1 VNVAELINTVN
12 NITPFRLAFEDDKVG
27 LVIGSMENDV
37 SGILVVH
44 DIEQSVLEHV
54 VSNNLNTVI
63 SYHPV
68 PMKESINE
76 TGEYVDEL
84 IGISLEFKKKN
95 INVIT
100 LHTAQDVKINGNA
113 DELVDLFNMNDV
125 KVFANSNEKYGA
137 GRIGY
142 IETIAPD
149 KFLELVEKK
158 LNTKIIR
165 TNAYFKKIKEITK
178 LAILPGSGTQFM
190 DEIINEADV
199 FLTGD
204 ISHRYFLLADDN
216 KLGLV
221 QINHISTEIP
231 GMRTFKNKI
240 ANELNIKVEY
250 FYNKNYE

>member
-1 VNVAELINTVN
+1 MNVAELINTVN
-12 NITPFRLAFEDDKVG
+12 NITPFGLAFEDDKVG
-27 LVIGSMENDV
+27 LLIGSMENDV

-76 TGEYVDEL
+76 TGEYVDDL

-113 DELVDLFNMNDV
+113 DELVDLFNMDDV
-125 KVFANSNEKYGA
+125 KIFANSNEEHGA

-142 IETIAPD
+142 IETTAAD
-149 KFLELVEKK
+149 KFLELVEK
-158 LNTKIIR
+158 N
-165 TNAYFKKIKEITK
+165 
-178 LAILPGSGTQFM
+178 
-190 DEIINEADV
+190 
-199 FLTGD
+199 
-204 ISHRYFLLADDN
+204 
-216 KLGLV
+216 
-221 QINHISTEIP
+221 
-231 GMRTFKNKI
+231 
-240 ANELNIKVEY
+240 
-250 FYNKNYE
+250 